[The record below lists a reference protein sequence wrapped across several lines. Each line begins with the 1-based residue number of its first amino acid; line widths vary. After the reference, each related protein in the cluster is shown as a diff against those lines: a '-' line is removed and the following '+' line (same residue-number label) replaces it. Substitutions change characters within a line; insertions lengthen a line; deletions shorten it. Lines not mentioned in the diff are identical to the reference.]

1 MLRGLRSYAEFRE
14 EFDLQRYI
22 TLSTLRLSALP
33 EEMGKTIADADILIY
48 NPVGPKYG
56 FASSDSM
63 LKLTKS
69 GCLKICVP
77 YYRFH
82 GFWDRSDQARL
93 IALKRVNG
101 IGIFVHGSCLGTE
114 GTYPVNWAL
123 NTGER
128 RERAIAVF
136 NECLNSFKDIDEQSS
151 EVSLYEF
158 FMDTYREA
166 PLFPNY
172 LHPSQEF
179 MDEVVTQVATV
190 AGFSGR
196 ARTVRALDRYSWP
209 VQPAV
214 AQALG
219 LKRTPAPKI
228 LDEDFTLEQYL
239 HISETLAR
247 LTEPVGNADALSVY
261 IKEKM
266 V

>member
-1 MLRGLRSYAEFRE
+1 MVRGLRSYAEFRE

-48 NPVGPKYG
+48 NPVSPKYG
-56 FASSDSM
+56 FASSDSI
-63 LKLTKS
+63 LKLTKP
-69 GCLKICVP
+69 GCRKICVP

-101 IGIFVHGSCLGTE
+101 IGIFVHGSCLGAE
-114 GTYPVNWAL
+114 GAYPVNWAL

-128 RERAIAVF
+128 RERAMAA
-136 NECLNSFKDIDEQSS
+136 FKEGLDAFKEIDEQSND
-151 EVSLYEF
+151 VSLYDYF
-158 FMDTYREA
+158 INTYRET

-172 LHPSQEF
+172 LHPSREF

-190 AGFSGR
+190 AGFTGR

-214 AQALG
+214 TQALG
-219 LKRTPAPKI
+219 LKKTPAPKI

-239 HISETLAR
+239 RISETLAR

-261 IKEKM
+261 IKENM
-266 V
+266 L